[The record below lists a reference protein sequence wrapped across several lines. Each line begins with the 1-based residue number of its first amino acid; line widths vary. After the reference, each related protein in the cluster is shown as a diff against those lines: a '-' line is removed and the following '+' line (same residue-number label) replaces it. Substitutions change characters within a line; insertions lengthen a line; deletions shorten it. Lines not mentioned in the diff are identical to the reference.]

1 MFSSDPVTVLNGLV
15 AIFDPGYYLVGPE
28 GLVVNV
34 DYTVWGWIH
43 LIIGLAVFAT
53 GLGLFARSLGRED
66 RVALEVTGNAWPAGH
81 GAPDPQF
88 EITGGWKSVRTVV
101 DVGGGTGQAAERFAR
116 FFGHTNLHCHSIDHR
131 RHLDRAQRGFSPH
144 RPGAWRPPTTSRL
157 VEARGTTHS
166 RPRR

>member
-1 MFSSDPVTVLNGLV
+1 MRAIGLDVHRDFCEV
-15 AIFDPGYYLVGPE
+15 AIVEDGWCARRGRVATTPE
-28 GLVVNV
+28 
-34 DYTVWGWIH
+34 T
-43 LIIGLAVFAT
+43 
-53 GLGLFARSLGRED
+53 LGLFARSLGRED

-101 DVGGGTGQAAERFAR
+101 DVGGGTSQAAERFAR
-116 FFGHTNLHCHSIDHR
+116 FFEHTNLHCHSIDHR